1 MTNILNYNVGNAQV
15 TLTVFFFIVKK
26 SRQQILFAVLK

>member
-15 TLTVFFFIVKK
+15 TLTVFFYSEK